1 MIKLKKHAYL
11 RREREKEGNKRKMC
25 AARDRKPG
33 FDSEFTGTVLKIK
46 LRGEIDHHS
55 AVAVRSAI
63 DDMIRSRR
71 PCELVIDMSAVDF
84 MDSSGLG
91 LIMGRYNTMR
101 EIGGGVTVADPNPAT
116 EKIMNLAGLERI
128 IKITRSQARVQARCR
143 VDRAHATMS
152 VGGVNRSVR
161 KAESIQKTL
170 KKENEEKKNEKNKI

>member
-1 MIKLKKHAYL
+1 MIQYKKPNK
-11 RREREKEGNKRKMC
+11 ERKIFNMC

-33 FDSEFTGTVLKIK
+33 FDSEFTGTILKIK

-91 LIMGRYNTMR
+91 LIMGRYNTMK
-101 EIGGGVTVADPNPAT
+101 EIGGGVTVADPNPTT

-128 IKITRSQARVQARCR
+128 IKITRSQARAQARGGSG
-143 VDRAHATMS
+143 VARATVMS
-152 VGGVNRSVR
+152 VGQAGRPSTHREGGR
-161 KAESIQKTL
+161 KAL
-170 KKENEEKKNEKNKI
+170 KKENEEMKNEKSKI